1 MKKTNLFVTVT
12 LLFINVVLLICNYK
26 IHKTLSVY
34 ERGEQ
39 ARISVDAAREVNDST
54 NDTVK
59 IINLQGQGRQI
70 CGIRQSRNRN
80 IFKLAE
86 TSCTEER

>member
-1 MKKTNLFVTVT
+1 MKKTNLFVFVTVT

-34 ERGEQ
+34 EIGEQ

-59 IINLQGQGRQI
+59 IMKLQCQGW
-70 CGIRQSRNRN
+70 NR
-80 IFKLAE
+80 
-86 TSCTEER
+86 

>member
-12 LLFINVVLLICNYK
+12 LLFINVVLLIGNYK
-26 IHKTLSVY
+26 LHKSLSVY

-39 ARISVDAAREVNDST
+39 ARISVEAAREINKSTT

-59 IINLQGQGRQI
+59 IMKLQGREW
-70 CGIRQSRNRN
+70 NR
-80 IFKLAE
+80 
-86 TSCTEER
+86 

>member
-1 MKKTNLFVTVT
+1 MKKTNLFVFVTVT

-34 ERGEQ
+34 KRGEQ
-39 ARISVDAAREVNDST
+39 ARISVEAAKELNDST

-59 IINLQGQGRQI
+59 IINLQGQGW
-70 CGIRQSRNRN
+70 NR
-80 IFKLAE
+80 
-86 TSCTEER
+86 

>member
-12 LLFINVVLLICNYK
+12 LLFINVFLVVYNYK
-26 IHKTLSVY
+26 LHKTLSVY

-39 ARISVDAAREVNDST
+39 TRISVEAARVVNDSIT

-59 IINLQGQGRQI
+59 IMNLQCQGW
-70 CGIRQSRNRN
+70 N
-80 IFKLAE
+80 K
-86 TSCTEER
+86 

>member
-12 LLFINVVLLICNYK
+12 LLFINVVLLIGNYK
-26 IHKTLSVY
+26 LHKALSVY
-34 ERGEQ
+34 KRGEQ

-59 IINLQGQGRQI
+59 IMKKQQGREW
-70 CGIRQSRNRN
+70 NR
-80 IFKLAE
+80 
-86 TSCTEER
+86 

>member
-12 LLFINVVLLICNYK
+12 LLFINAVLLICNYK
-26 IHKTLSVY
+26 LHKTLSVY

-59 IINLQGQGRQI
+59 IMKLQQCQGW
-70 CGIRQSRNRN
+70 N
-80 IFKLAE
+80 K
-86 TSCTEER
+86 

>member
-59 IINLQGQGRQI
+59 IMKLQGQGW
-70 CGIRQSRNRN
+70 N
-80 IFKLAE
+80 K
-86 TSCTEER
+86 

>member
-1 MKKTNLFVTVT
+1 MKKINLFVFVTVT

-39 ARISVDAAREVNDST
+39 ARISVDAAKEVNKQ
-54 NDTVK
+54 DTVK
-59 IINLQGQGRQI
+59 IMKLQCQGW
-70 CGIRQSRNRN
+70 NR
-80 IFKLAE
+80 
-86 TSCTEER
+86 

>member
-1 MKKTNLFVTVT
+1 MKKTNLFVFVTVT

-59 IINLQGQGRQI
+59 IMNLQCQGW
-70 CGIRQSRNRN
+70 NR
-80 IFKLAE
+80 
-86 TSCTEER
+86 

>member
-12 LLFINVVLLICNYK
+12 LLFINVVLLICHYTWY
-26 IHKTLSVY
+26 KTLSVY

-39 ARISVDAAREVNDST
+39 ARISVEAAREVNDST

-59 IINLQGQGRQI
+59 IMKLQQCQGW
-70 CGIRQSRNRN
+70 N
-80 IFKLAE
+80 K
-86 TSCTEER
+86 

>member
-12 LLFINVVLLICNYK
+12 LLFINVVLLISNYK

-39 ARISVDAAREVNDST
+39 ARISVEAAKQVNKQ
-54 NDTVK
+54 DTVK
-59 IINLQGQGRQI
+59 IMKKQQCQ
-70 CGIRQSRNRN
+70 
-80 IFKLAE
+80 
-86 TSCTEER
+86 

>member
-1 MKKTNLFVTVT
+1 MKKTNLFVFVTVT

-39 ARISVDAAREVNDST
+39 ARISVDAAKEVNKQ
-54 NDTVK
+54 DTVK
-59 IINLQGQGRQI
+59 IMKKQQCQGW
-70 CGIRQSRNRN
+70 N
-80 IFKLAE
+80 K
-86 TSCTEER
+86 

>member
-1 MKKTNLFVTVT
+1 MKKTNLFVFVTVT

-39 ARISVDAAREVNDST
+39 ARISVEAAKQVNKQ
-54 NDTVK
+54 DTVK
-59 IINLQGQGRQI
+59 IMKLQGQGW
-70 CGIRQSRNRN
+70 N
-80 IFKLAE
+80 K
-86 TSCTEER
+86 